1 MTTGGIRGGKVQ
13 LEKFTPRT
21 FNMGF
26 SRRVWERVGGFRE
39 MFSEDIDMSM
49 RIRREGFSMGLIRQ
63 AAVYHRRRQDF
74 AKFRRQVYVFGM
86 SRITLKLL
94 YPGSLKLVHTLPAL
108 FLAGTVVSVLLGAFV
123 SPWWLLPLG
132 LYVAALFVNALAD
145 TRSLK
150 IALMAVP
157 ASLIQ
162 LYGYGAGFIKAFVQ
176 KILCAAGVTRRR
188 KSISEKARMS
198 GSELIR
204 DLAYD
209 DRPREKAW
217 ANGTA
222 SLTPAELIA
231 ILLRTGLKGR
241 SVVQVSREILS
252 ICGNDLARLSRM
264 TPAELSRLVPGIGP
278 TKAITLMAA
287 IELGARCQSALTLAN
302 DMPQIT
308 SSERIYSMMRPRLER
323 LRHEEFWVLMLNRA
337 NRVESRWMV
346 SQGGMAATVVDVRLL
361 FKKVI
366 DAQASAIVL
375 VHNHPSGQLHPSAAD
390 DDLTSRISAAAELLD
405 IRVVDHLIISPAGF
419 YSYFDEGRLG

>member
-1 MTTGGIRGGKVQ
+1 
-13 LEKFTPRT
+13 
-21 FNMGF
+21 
-26 SRRVWERVGGFRE
+26 
-39 MFSEDIDMSM
+39 
-49 RIRREGFSMGLIRQ
+49 
-63 AAVYHRRRQDF
+63 
-74 AKFRRQVYVFGM
+74 
-86 SRITLKLL
+86 
-94 YPGSLKLVHTLPAL
+94 
-108 FLAGTVVSVLLGAFV
+108 
-123 SPWWLLPLG
+123 
-132 LYVAALFVNALAD
+132 
-145 TRSLK
+145 
-150 IALMAVP
+150 
-157 ASLIQ
+157 
-162 LYGYGAGFIKAFVQ
+162 
-176 KILCAAGVTRRR
+176 
-188 KSISEKARMS
+188 MS

-323 LRHEEFWVLMLNRA
+323 LRDRK
-337 NRVESRWMV
+337 S
-346 SQGGMAATVVDVRLL
+346 VV
-361 FKKVI
+361 
-366 DAQASAIVL
+366 
-375 VHNHPSGQLHPSAAD
+375 
-390 DDLTSRISAAAELLD
+390 
-405 IRVVDHLIISPAGF
+405 
-419 YSYFDEGRLG
+419 

>member
-1 MTTGGIRGGKVQ
+1 
-13 LEKFTPRT
+13 
-21 FNMGF
+21 
-26 SRRVWERVGGFRE
+26 
-39 MFSEDIDMSM
+39 
-49 RIRREGFSMGLIRQ
+49 
-63 AAVYHRRRQDF
+63 
-74 AKFRRQVYVFGM
+74 
-86 SRITLKLL
+86 
-94 YPGSLKLVHTLPAL
+94 
-108 FLAGTVVSVLLGAFV
+108 
-123 SPWWLLPLG
+123 
-132 LYVAALFVNALAD
+132 
-145 TRSLK
+145 
-150 IALMAVP
+150 
-157 ASLIQ
+157 
-162 LYGYGAGFIKAFVQ
+162 
-176 KILCAAGVTRRR
+176 
-188 KSISEKARMS
+188 MS

-405 IRVVDHLIISPAGF
+405 IRVVDHLIISPAGV

>member
-1 MTTGGIRGGKVQ
+1 
-13 LEKFTPRT
+13 
-21 FNMGF
+21 
-26 SRRVWERVGGFRE
+26 
-39 MFSEDIDMSM
+39 
-49 RIRREGFSMGLIRQ
+49 
-63 AAVYHRRRQDF
+63 
-74 AKFRRQVYVFGM
+74 
-86 SRITLKLL
+86 
-94 YPGSLKLVHTLPAL
+94 
-108 FLAGTVVSVLLGAFV
+108 
-123 SPWWLLPLG
+123 
-132 LYVAALFVNALAD
+132 
-145 TRSLK
+145 
-150 IALMAVP
+150 
-157 ASLIQ
+157 
-162 LYGYGAGFIKAFVQ
+162 
-176 KILCAAGVTRRR
+176 
-188 KSISEKARMS
+188 MS

-241 SVVQVSREILS
+241 SVVQV
-252 ICGNDLARLSRM
+252 M